1 MEVTGE
7 RAIGCHVPCD
17 MDPLLRKRGHVTRRD
32 LSSVTRHIQGNQ
44 SLSGRSAEMSRDTS
58 REIAGP

>member
-7 RAIGCHVPCD
+7 RVIGCHVPCD

-32 LSSVTRHIQGNQ
+32 LSSVTRHIQRNQ
-44 SLSGRSAEMSRDTS
+44 SLKRQVRRDVT
-58 REIAGP
+58 

>member
-7 RAIGCHVPCD
+7 RVIGCHTPCD

-32 LSSVTRHIQGNQ
+32 LGSVTRQMQ
-44 SLSGRSAEMSRDTS
+44 TRSELKRHVTRDVT
-58 REIAGP
+58 